1 MKLFFGISILVV
13 VTVFLALGTIENS
26 GNVVVN
32 HKIVRVEGASPQNS
46 ERGSANLIFSSSD
59 NDSMALENSQLRDEN
74 ASLKAELEAMKKK
87 LMKEERR
94 REQASVSTERF
105 TFDRDGEAVFL
116 FDNEGNELF
125 YLDLKNNTFSLK
137 DGVMLS
143 KEGKIFFNK
152 SEIAGDNI
160 SDNSR
165 EKTKVRFEN
174 TRDEEINVFWID
186 YKGNPKHYKTL
197 RPGETLSQNT
207 YVSHPWVFTDNNGNP
222 VQNYNPKA
230 SDELTVVPIE

>member
-1 MKLFFGISILVV
+1 MKPIIGVAILIF
-13 VTVFLALGTIENS
+13 VTVFLALESVEDTETVHIGHE
-26 GNVVVN
+26 V
-32 HKIVRVEGASPQNS
+32 VRVEGEQAKAKSSRKIILNRSITDDSGLAS
-46 ERGSANLIFSSSD
+46 
-59 NDSMALENSQLRDEN
+59 ENSQLRDEN
-74 ASLKAELEAMKKK
+74 ASLRAELDAIRKK
-87 LMKEERR
+87 LAREERR
-94 REQASVSTERF
+94 REQASVSTDRF
-105 TFDRDGEAVFL
+105 TFDRDGEAIFL
-116 FDNEGNELF
+116 FDAEGNELF

-165 EKTKVRFEN
+165 EKTKVRFKN

-197 RPGETLSQNT
+197 QPGETLSQNT
-207 YVSHPWVFTDNNGNP
+207 YVSHPWVFTDNNGKP
-222 VQNYNPKA
+222 VQNYNPEA
-230 SDELTVVPIE
+230 SDVLVEVPIE